1 MQYSDALEDSAE
13 NDMPDQDFIQ
23 TVRLNEIFMPA
34 ASRERRDMF
43 ARQGLEFSP
52 HALGVQFAHYTSA
65 DAAMKIIRSKRMWT
79 RNAKCMSD
87 FSEVMVS
94 KLFFRLLG
102 AQHRHRKAVR
112 RSRL

>member
-52 HALGVQFAHYTSA
+52 HALGVQFALSLPNNRFLRFGASFVSMMQSAKDGQGHDFA
-65 DAAMKIIRSKRMWT
+65 DAMYRSSVRG
-79 RNAKCMSD
+79 
-87 FSEVMVS
+87 V
-94 KLFFRLLG
+94 FF
-102 AQHRHRKAVR
+102 
-112 RSRL
+112 